1 VSVGYSGTPLPQKLG
16 IKEGTTVLL
25 VGAPS
30 DFGALLGPLPE
41 GVRVGSRFRSA
52 DVVLVFARDVRE
64 MEKGV
69 ARARTAIPSNGAIW
83 LCWQK
88 KASGVTSELQSRTV
102 VMGHMEP
109 LGLVDVK
116 VAAISEE
123 WSGLKFVIRRELR

>member
-1 VSVGYSGTPLPQKLG
+1 MSVGYSGTPLPRKLG
-16 IKEGTTVLL
+16 IGEGTKVLL
-25 VGAPS
+25 VRAPS
-30 DFGALLGPLPE
+30 DFEAVLAPLPV
-41 GVRVGSRFRSA
+41 GARVGSRFRSA
-52 DVVLVFARDVRE
+52 DVVLVFARDVQE

-69 ARARTAIPSNGAIW
+69 VRARAAIPSNGSIW

-116 VAAISEE
+116 VAAITEE
-123 WSGLKFVIRRELR
+123 WSGLKFVIRTELR